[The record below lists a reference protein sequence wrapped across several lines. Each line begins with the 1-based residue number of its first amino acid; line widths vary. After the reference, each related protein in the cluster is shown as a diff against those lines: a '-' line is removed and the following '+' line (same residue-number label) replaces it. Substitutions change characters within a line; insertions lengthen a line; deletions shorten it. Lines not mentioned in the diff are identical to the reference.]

1 MKILVNVD
9 GQKLRLR
16 IPSKVR
22 GYVAGSQEFV
32 YFKFNLSEDWD
43 NLTVFAQFIQN
54 KIPYNVYLDN
64 ENGVYLPPEIREGT
78 CTLMLYG
85 SYQKV
90 IATTNYITLEIDKNI
105 LISNA
110 NSTEISQSLY
120 NQLITKFKSLSTD
133 IAVERARID
142 AFVSLEDGSTTGDAE
157 LQDIRVGADGTTYD
171 SAGAAVRDQIS
182 ALSTKAS
189 ELKGDISNLQDLGL
203 IIKNG
208 VVYDR
213 WEEK

>member
-9 GQKLRLR
+9 GQKLR
-16 IPSKVR
+16 IPSNFR

-54 KIPYNVYLDN
+54 KIPYNVYLDD

-105 LISNA
+105 LVADA

-120 NQLITKFKSLSTD
+120 NQLITKVNSLSTD
-133 IAVERARID
+133 IAAERARID
-142 AFVSLEDGSTTGDAE
+142 NLVALGTTGNAE
-157 LQDIRVGADGTTYD
+157 LQDIRVGADGITYD
-171 SAGAAVRDQIS
+171 SAGEAVRGQIS
-182 ALSTKAS
+182 S
-189 ELKGDISNLQDLGL
+189 LKDDISNLQDLGL